1 MIRVDFCAEKIMK
14 KMTLIAKRIVRPL
27 IVAGVMLFAG
37 MPVFAQVGGMT
48 DDQVLEFIVSET
60 SRGTS
65 RSQLMTKLVER
76 GVTVEQVRRVRD
88 KYERMQQNATTGRR
102 DDTQGSSRTRQRNG
116 ETRRGSEQG
125 DDQMAR
131 PRNYQRQY
139 SDSRQRDADMGEAL
153 DYFAP
158 DSMDMARGRYYR
170 QEPQDPTQRIFGHD
184 IFRQENLTFEPEMNI
199 AIPADYRLGPGDQV
213 FVDIYGASQKNF
225 EATVSPEG
233 VIDLKGYG
241 PVSVS
246 GLTVAAA
253 TARLRA
259 TIGRHYQS
267 SQIRLTVGQTRTI
280 SVNVMGD
287 VEAPGTYTLSAFA
300 TVFHALYMA
309 GGITDIGTVRN
320 VKVIRGGR
328 VISTV
333 DLYDYLLHGNLT
345 GNVRLRSE
353 DVIQVGTYESLVRV
367 AGRVKRPMFY
377 ELKPGESLAT
387 LLGYAGGL
395 AGDAYPDN
403 ISLVRKQGGELSVFS
418 ITPEERASFRMSDG
432 DSVYVDSALNRY
444 RNAVEIK
451 GQVRRPGMYQVDGET
466 TTLRRMIERAGGLTE
481 NAFLGRALVH
491 RKRAD
496 NTTEAISV
504 NLAGLMEHTEPD
516 IALQSR
522 DVVFIA
528 STRDLHEERTMSIY
542 GEVQAPGVYDF
553 VANTNIEDIII
564 QAGGL
569 KDAASMVRVD
579 VSRRVR
585 NREALETT
593 YQTARWY
600 SFELQNGLV
609 VGADTAFILEPFDEV
624 YVRRSPGYI
633 EQEHVSVTGEINFEG
648 TYSLTKKEM
657 RLSELIHA
665 AGGLTPEAYAHGA
678 RLERVLTYAELQKRN
693 TLLKLIVTDSIDVRK
708 LELSDVRSVGIYLD
722 RAMAEPGS
730 EWDVVLRGGDR
741 LFIPQFTN
749 IVSTNG
755 EVIYPNSITYREGAP
770 LSYYIN
776 QSGGFS
782 QRARKGRVF
791 AVNMNGTV
799 TRVRSSKD
807 IEPGCEIVVPSRA
820 ARRGLSFAEIL
831 SLGTMGVSLSAVLAT
846 VLK

>member
-553 VANTNIEDIII
+553 VSNTNIEDIII

>member
-1 MIRVDFCAEKIMK
+1 
-14 KMTLIAKRIVRPL
+14 
-27 IVAGVMLFAG
+27 
-37 MPVFAQVGGMT
+37 
-48 DDQVLEFIVSET
+48 
-60 SRGTS
+60 
-65 RSQLMTKLVER
+65 
-76 GVTVEQVRRVRD
+76 
-88 KYERMQQNATTGRR
+88 
-102 DDTQGSSRTRQRNG
+102 
-116 ETRRGSEQG
+116 
-125 DDQMAR
+125 
-131 PRNYQRQY
+131 
-139 SDSRQRDADMGEAL
+139 
-153 DYFAP
+153 
-158 DSMDMARGRYYR
+158 
-170 QEPQDPTQRIFGHD
+170 
-184 IFRQENLTFEPEMNI
+184 MNI

-516 IALQSR
+516 IPLQSR

-553 VANTNIEDIII
+553 VSNTNIEDIII

>member
-88 KYERMQQNATTGRR
+88 KYERMQQSATTGRR
-102 DDTQGSSRTRQRNG
+102 DDMQGSSRTRQRNG

-139 SDSRQRDADMGEAL
+139 SDSRQRDADYNEAL
-153 DYFAP
+153 DYFAS

-184 IFRQENLTFEPEMNI
+184 IFRQDNLTFEPEMNI

-593 YQTARWY
+593 SQTARWY

-633 EQEHVSVTGEINFEG
+633 EQEHVAVTGEINFEG

-657 RLSELIHA
+657 RLSELIQA

-741 LFIPQFTN
+741 LIIPQFTN

-782 QRARKGRVF
+782 QRARKNRVF

>member
-1 MIRVDFCAEKIMK
+1 MIRVDLCAEKIMK

-27 IVAGVMLFAG
+27 IVAGVMLFTG

-48 DDQVLEFIVSET
+48 DDQVLEFIVNET
-60 SRGTS
+60 SHGTS

-88 KYERMQQNATTGRR
+88 KYERMQQSATTGRR
-102 DDTQGSSRTRQRNG
+102 DDTQSSSRTRQRNG
-116 ETRRGSEQG
+116 ETRRGSDQG

-139 SDSRQRDADMGEAL
+139 SDSRQRDADYNEAL

-170 QEPQDPTQRIFGHD
+170 QEQQDPTQRIFGHD

-418 ITPEERASFRMSDG
+418 ITPEERGSFRMSDG

-528 STRDLHEERTMSIY
+528 STRDLHEERTMSIF

-593 YQTARWY
+593 SQTARWY

-657 RLSELIHA
+657 RLSELIQA

-741 LFIPQFTN
+741 LIIPQFTN

-755 EVIYPNSITYREGAP
+755 EVIYPNSVTYREGAP

-782 QRARKGRVF
+782 QRARKHRVF

-820 ARRGLSFAEIL
+820 ARRGLSFAEII